1 VRRRPI
7 PQHQRPQ
14 ESRLTL
20 DYGKAKYD
28 AKKAKAAQKRGSID
42 ASLKEITL
50 GFKTSEHDLL
60 VKAKKAREMLI
71 EGHHVR
77 LTVRLHGR
85 QLGLLAVAKKQLDFL
100 ESQLRD
106 ISKMTLEPM
115 LKGKQFTTTLMP
127 LPGVTQ
133 RAREALKKKNET

>member
-1 VRRRPI
+1 MDERT
-7 PQHQRPQ
+7 QNT

-28 AKKAKAAQKRGSID
+28 AKKAKAAQRRGSID

-60 VKAKKAREMLI
+60 TKAKKAREMLL

-85 QLGLLAVAKKQLDFL
+85 QLGLLEVAKKQLDFL
-100 ESQLRD
+100 EIQLRD
-106 ISKMTLEPM
+106 ISKMTLLPA
-115 LKGKQFTTTLMP
+115 LKGKQLSTTLMP
-127 LPGVTQ
+127 LPAVTA
-133 RAREALKKKNET
+133 RARDALKKKNEA